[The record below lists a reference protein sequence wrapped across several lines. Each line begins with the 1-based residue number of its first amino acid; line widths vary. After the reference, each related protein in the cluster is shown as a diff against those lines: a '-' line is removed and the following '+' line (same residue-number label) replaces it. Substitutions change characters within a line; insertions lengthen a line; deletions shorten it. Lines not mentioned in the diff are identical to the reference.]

1 MATRALNLGDGVT
14 VHNTS
19 YDWAGATWSTTGA
32 NGSATYLSAGTG
44 PESGMTKLITDV
56 ATINNLIS
64 PEFANIL
71 VLAGTSIEH
80 IEVYKVDANSDT
92 VVQSSIPGSVP
103 ADQADMAGI
112 IEHWDGDNMTTLNC
126 NTTGY
131 DEYTI
136 IGDQKCLVDTGAD
149 GSVVANRK
157 KASEVTAVDS
167 VSNTT
172 PTLFEWNKPV
182 GTTNGAGAVGYAI
195 CVWLNGDF
203 SISDL
208 ETTLADYLA

>member
-80 IEVYKVDANSDT
+80 IEVYKVDANADT
-92 VVQSSIPGSVP
+92 VMQSGIPASLP
-103 ADQADMAGI
+103 ADQADMTGI
-112 IEHWDGDNMTTLNC
+112 IEHWGGDNMTTITC

-131 DEYTI
+131 TEYTI
-136 IGDQKCLVDTGAD
+136 TGDQKCLVDTGAD

-157 KASEVTAVDS
+157 TASEVTAVDS
-167 VSNTT
+167 ITDTT

-182 GTTNGAGAVGYAI
+182 GSTNGAGAVGYAI

-203 SISDL
+203 SISTL